1 MVLEADFYLSAWVS
15 RELITSRGYRRWGG
29 ASRNKN
35 PLKQLK
41 NTFVAG
47 DLFEKEPA
55 NDGRFEKWFLQVK
68 PPREHFIGFL
78 IENPFGGQS
87 KHIFV
92 GKNLPIL
99 GHAYEGNIFRTM
111 FQRLKNLRCQN
122 PKKHSMHAV
131 KMQVLRTFAPLLR

>member
-47 DLFEKEPA
+47 DLLEKEPA

-68 PPREHFIGFL
+68 PPREHFF
-78 IENPFGGQS
+78 
-87 KHIFV
+87 

-122 PKKHSMHAV
+122 PQKTFDACENAGSPDFCSFV
-131 KMQVLRTFAPLLR
+131 TLRTAGEVGFDFF